1 MVCITVRIIRN
12 VNTRVTFTYY
22 STVYTTKIEL
32 YSGTRQLLEEVCPC
46 DGAIAY
52 MYIDILICSIS
63 ISLLVNTTTNT
74 TTYIY
79 MRILEASRSYTTT
92 TLRPFWDFP
101 QLGKKT

>member
-1 MVCITVRIIRN
+1 MICIGVRIARD

-22 STVYTTKIEL
+22 GTVYTTKIEL
-32 YSGTRQLLEEVCPC
+32 YSGTRQLLEEVCHC
-46 DGAIAY
+46 DGTIAY

-63 ISLLVNTTTNT
+63 IFLLVNT

-79 MRILEASRSYTTT
+79 MRIPEASRSYTTT